1 MFTVMLTRLF
11 SSSVRADILA
21 LLLNTPEERFYVREI
36 ANILGKNPSGVKREL
51 DNLEKIGILVSERV
65 ANLRY
70 FRANKNSPLFN
81 ELKNLITKSLGL
93 PGALKAVLRASGV
106 KVAFI
111 YGPYVEGL
119 RNDIINLFVIDG
131 LSSLKD
137 SIRELQDEFKVT
149 VNVKQLS
156 EADYRKLK
164 KEMPDDMRAILE
176 GEKVI
181 LVGRL

>member
-1 MFTVMLTRLF
+1 MKLSCIMFAGMLTRLF

-81 ELKNLITKSLGL
+81 ELKNLI
-93 PGALKAVLRASGV
+93 
-106 KVAFI
+106 
-111 YGPYVEGL
+111 
-119 RNDIINLFVIDG
+119 
-131 LSSLKD
+131 
-137 SIRELQDEFKVT
+137 
-149 VNVKQLS
+149 
-156 EADYRKLK
+156 
-164 KEMPDDMRAILE
+164 
-176 GEKVI
+176 
-181 LVGRL
+181 